1 MNVAGDEL
9 RLFVGVYP
17 SESTARAML
26 RALRKLTIPRYRE
39 TRLDQVH
46 MTLLFIGRAPA
57 RDLDQITESVARS
70 VSGVR
75 GGELTPE
82 RLFTL
87 PARGRPRLVA
97 LETDAPGWL
106 LEVQRR
112 LASRLT
118 RPREGDG
125 GARGE
130 VREKPYLPHLT
141 LCRFTRGGPGCRDID
156 EPVRIEPFRVSQVRL
171 IRSVLGRDGA
181 EHTELAAYP
190 LG

>member
-1 MNVAGDEL
+1 MNAPGDEL

-17 SESTARAML
+17 PEGSARAML

-57 RDLDQITESVARS
+57 CDLDQITESVARS

-75 GGELTPE
+75 GGELTPK

-118 RPREGDG
+118 KPREGG
-125 GARGE
+125 
-130 VREKPYLPHLT
+130 REGKKYLPHIT

-156 EPVRIEPFRVSQVRL
+156 EAVKIEPFDVEQVRL
-171 IRSVLGRDGA
+171 MRSVLGRDGA
-181 EHTELAAYP
+181 EHTEIAAFP
-190 LG
+190 LE